1 MRKQVNALGDVCPV
15 PVVKTKN
22 AIKEL
27 GTAGGSV
34 ETLVD
39 NEIAVQNLTKMARQK
54 GYPVKAEKMEEQ
66 RYRVVME
73 IAGDGAEAGEEEP
86 VGCKPDNRK
95 NNEIV
100 VISSEYMGEGDPRLG
115 RALMKSYLYALTC
128 QEELPDAVIFYNGG
142 VKLTCG
148 EGEVLEDLRSL
159 EAVSYTHLDSAQ
171 WKRLKEIFVSPSLQ
185 MVTFTITEKGYAL
198 QKADGTWFR
207 CV

>member
-54 GYPVKAEKMEEQ
+54 GCPVKAEKMEEQ

-86 VGCKPDNRK
+86 VGCKPDSRK
-95 NNEIV
+95 NNE
-100 VISSEYMGEGDPRLG
+100 
-115 RALMKSYLYALTC
+115 
-128 QEELPDAVIFYNGG
+128 N
-142 VKLTCG
+142 CG
-148 EGEVLEDLRSL
+148 
-159 EAVSYTHLDSAQ
+159 H
-171 WKRLKEIFVSPSLQ
+171 F
-185 MVTFTITEKGYAL
+185 F
-198 QKADGTWFR
+198 
-207 CV
+207 

>member
-1 MRKQVNALGDVCPV
+1 MRKQGNALGDVCPV
-15 PVVKTKN
+15 PVVKTTN

-86 VGCKPDNRK
+86 VGCKPDSRK

-159 EAVSYTHLDSAQ
+159 EAQGVELLSCGTCLNFYGL
-171 WKRLKEIFVSPSLQ
+171 
-185 MVTFTITEKGYAL
+185 TEKLKVGSVTNMYVIAEKMG
-198 QKADGTWFR
+198 KATLL
-207 CV
+207 VKP